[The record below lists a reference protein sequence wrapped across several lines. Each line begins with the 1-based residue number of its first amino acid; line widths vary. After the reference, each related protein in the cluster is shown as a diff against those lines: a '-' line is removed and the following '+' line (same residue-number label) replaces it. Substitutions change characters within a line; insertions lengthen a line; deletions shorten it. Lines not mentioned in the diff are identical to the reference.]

1 MEMKSYEDEQS
12 FGSAA
17 RTAAEIKQ
25 GFYAI
30 ISSEEF

>member
-1 MEMKSYEDEQS
+1 MEIKNYEDDQS

-25 GFYAI
+25 GFCAI